1 MTEKR
6 DGLVRVRRASADLR
20 GEWERNAP
28 AWIAWA
34 REPDHDSYWVFHRDE
49 FLAGVPDPGRRTLDL
64 GCGEGRL
71 SRDLERMGHR
81 IVGLDVSPTMLG
93 AARSAAPHIPV
104 CLADAA
110 RAPFADGSF
119 DLVIAF
125 MSLQDIDEASNA
137 IGEAARV
144 LQPGGRLCLA
154 VVHPFSSAGRFE
166 TDAPDSVFRVDISYL
181 DVSYIEDTVVRDGL
195 EVLFPS
201 AHRPLHAYIQAITGA
216 GLLIDRLAE
225 PRLPERAIH
234 SERARRWQRM
244 PLFLHMRAVKPGG

>member
-6 DGLVRVRRASADLR
+6 DGLIRVRRVSADLR
-20 GEWERNAP
+20 AEWEANAP

-49 FLAGVPDPGRRTLDL
+49 FLAGVPGPGRRTLDL
-64 GCGEGRL
+64 GCGEGRF
-71 SRDLERMGHR
+71 SRDLTQMGHR
-81 IVGLDVSPTMLG
+81 VVGLDVSPSMLD
-93 AARSAAPHIPV
+93 AAHDAAPHIPV

-110 RAPFADGSF
+110 RMPFADASF

-125 MSLQDIDEASNA
+125 MSLQDVDDAWSA

-144 LQPGGRLCLA
+144 MEPGGRLCLA

-166 TDAPDSVFRVDISYL
+166 TEAPDSAFRVDISYL
-181 DVSYIEDTVVRDGL
+181 DVSYLEDTVVREGL

-201 AHRPLHAYIQAITGA
+201 AHRPLHMYLDAITGA
-216 GLLIDRLAE
+216 GLLIDRVAE
-225 PRLPERAIH
+225 VALPERAIH

-244 PLFLHMRAVKPGG
+244 PLFLHIRAVKPA

>member
-1 MTEKR
+1 MSEKR

-20 GEWERNAP
+20 AEWERNAP

-49 FLAGVPDPGRRTLDL
+49 FLAGVPAPGRRTLDL
-64 GCGEGRL
+64 ACGEGRF
-71 SRDLERMGHR
+71 SRDLVAMGHR
-81 IVGLDVSPTMLG
+81 IVGLDLSPTMVD
-93 AARSAAPHIPV
+93 AAHRAAPDIPL

-110 RAPFADGSF
+110 RTPFADGSF

-125 MSLQDIDEASNA
+125 MSIQDADDAA
-137 IGEAARV
+137 GALGEAARV
-144 LQPGGRLCLA
+144 LEPGGRLCLA

-166 TDAPDSVFRVDISYL
+166 TDAPDSAFRVDISYL

-201 AHRPLHAYIQAITGA
+201 AHRPLHMYIEALTGA
-216 GLLIDRLAE
+216 GLLIDHVAE

-234 SERARRWQRM
+234 AERARRWQRM
-244 PLFLHMRAVKPGG
+244 PLFLHIRGVKPA